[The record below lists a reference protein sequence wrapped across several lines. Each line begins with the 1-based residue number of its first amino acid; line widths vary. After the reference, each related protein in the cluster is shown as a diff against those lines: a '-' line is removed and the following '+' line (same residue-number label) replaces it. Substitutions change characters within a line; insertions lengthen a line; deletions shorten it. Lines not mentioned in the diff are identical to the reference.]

1 MEKIAAIKTDKENLS
16 PYQKAKRY
24 RATRLSLKGYIRDFI
39 LISIG
44 VFSAAF
50 GLKGFLLTNS
60 FIDGGATGVSLLT
73 SALTGIPVY
82 FLIIIV
88 NIPFMIMGYKTLGK
102 NFAIKTVL
110 AITGLALVVANISF
124 KNVTDDNLLVALFGG
139 FFLGAGIGF
148 AIRGGAVID
157 GTEVLA
163 IWLSKKMGT
172 TIGDV
177 IIVINAIIFG
187 TAAYLLSIEIA
198 LYSMIT
204 YLAASKTLDF
214 IIEGIE
220 EYVGVTIVASHSEE
234 IRKMIIETM
243 GRGVTVYMG
252 KYGFGRRG
260 GTENVEIIYTVITR
274 LELNKLN
281 TELERIEPDAFV
293 VMSSVKDTKGGM
305 IKKRPLKH

>member
-124 KNVTDDNLLVALFGG
+124 
-139 FFLGAGIGF
+139 
-148 AIRGGAVID
+148 
-157 GTEVLA
+157 
-163 IWLSKKMGT
+163 
-172 TIGDV
+172 
-177 IIVINAIIFG
+177 
-187 TAAYLLSIEIA
+187 
-198 LYSMIT
+198 
-204 YLAASKTLDF
+204 
-214 IIEGIE
+214 
-220 EYVGVTIVASHSEE
+220 
-234 IRKMIIETM
+234 
-243 GRGVTVYMG
+243 
-252 KYGFGRRG
+252 
-260 GTENVEIIYTVITR
+260 
-274 LELNKLN
+274 
-281 TELERIEPDAFV
+281 
-293 VMSSVKDTKGGM
+293 
-305 IKKRPLKH
+305 